1 MKKRILTYFLCV
13 AMLTFHFP
21 MDAQGNSDGKGRNP
35 PNSNKPPPPH
45 PELPIDGGLSYLL
58 LAGLTLGIY
67 QIRRKKS

>member
-1 MKKRILTYFLCV
+1 MN
-13 AMLTFHFP
+13 
-21 MDAQGNSDGKGRNP
+21 AQGNSDGKRRNP
-35 PNSNKPPPPH
+35 PNPHKPPPPH

>member
-1 MKKRILTYFLCV
+1 MKRKKITYYLSIIMVVFSLT
-13 AMLTFHFP
+13 MN
-21 MDAQGNSDGKGRNP
+21 AQGNSDGKRRNP
-35 PNSNKPPPPH
+35 PNPHKPPPPH